1 MKYIILLY
9 FIWLKHEVV
18 DIDIIMIFFLIVKH
32 KIIKLGGLS
41 IKDASIISMAQYY
54 KYIITLVK

>member
-9 FIWLKHEVV
+9 FIWLKPEVV

-41 IKDASIISMAQYY
+41 IKDASIISMA
-54 KYIITLVK
+54 